1 MNIIKQKQMKNKIS
15 KISAHNVSNILIN
28 KKLFLYLQ
36 NISFPSRKP
45 IISSTVNNTNNNSTT
60 SINLNSNLKNK
71 QKTMKN
77 NMYNQKIGS
86 IRKKGQMQFSFGD
99 KINLYKKKIF
109 NQKNINSVGIPI
121 EAASQN
127 TTSQYIKYK
136 YLKPNSNITSDK
148 IIINNTNSNMII
160 NSTTSNISNI
170 SINKNNKI
178 PRKNITNNNNMKKP
192 QIKSIN
198 TNNYIINTL
207 NLSEKNYINNN
218 AQAQKMIQKNL
229 TEEINKFKKERE
241 ELKKIHQKHER
252 LIEKLMEDNKNLSD
266 KIGGIEQENNK
277 LKKKINVYKENQEQL
292 VMLVKI
298 IQQNGVDIEELIDK
312 WNNDIENE
320 EEMNSKEKNEEINSK
335 SIAID
340 SLNELNGK
348 IDCSSFI
355 PITVQEKKEEK
366 KMKVSGV
373 PKLNFDLLK
382 NNYNQENRNNNKQN
396 INNKKKKDNYINKS
410 K

>member
-1 MNIIKQKQMKNKIS
+1 MKN
-15 KISAHNVSNILIN
+15 AL
-28 KKLFLYLQ
+28 
-36 NISFPSRKP
+36 
-45 IISSTVNNTNNNSTT
+45 
-60 SINLNSNLKNK
+60 
-71 QKTMKN
+71 
-77 NMYNQKIGS
+77 YNQRMAS
-86 IRKKGQMQFSFGD
+86 IKKKPQMQFSFGD

-109 NQKNINSVGIPI
+109 NQKNINSMGIPI
-121 EAASQN
+121 DPASHN

-136 YLKPNSNITSDK
+136 YLKPNNNNQNEK
-148 IIINNTNSNMII
+148 IIINNTNSNVII
-160 NSTTSNISNI
+160 SSTGSNLSNIG
-170 SINKNNKI
+170 INKKNNI
-178 PRKNITNNNNMKKP
+178 PRKNMINNNSKKP
-192 QIKSIN
+192 KIKSIN

-207 NLSEKNYINNN
+207 NVSEKNYINNSS
-218 AQAQKMIQKNL
+218 QAQKAIQRNL

-241 ELKKIHQKHER
+241 ELKRIYQKHER

-312 WNNDIENE
+312 WNEDIENE
-320 EEMNSKEKNEEINSK
+320 EEITSENEKNDEINSK
-335 SIAID
+335 SLVLD

-373 PKLNFDLLK
+373 PKLNFDILK
-382 NNYNQENRNNNKQN
+382 NNYNQDNRNNHKH
-396 INNKKKKDNYINKS
+396 KKKKDKFLNYS

>member
-1 MNIIKQKQMKNKIS
+1 MNSNIKSKQKVVKNT
-15 KISAHNVSNILIN
+15 L
-28 KKLFLYLQ
+28 
-36 NISFPSRKP
+36 
-45 IISSTVNNTNNNSTT
+45 
-60 SINLNSNLKNK
+60 
-71 QKTMKN
+71 
-77 NMYNQKIGS
+77 YNQKMSS
-86 IRKKGQMQFSFGD
+86 IKKKPQMQFSFGD

-109 NQKNINSVGIPI
+109 NQKNINSMGIPI
-121 EAASQN
+121 DPASHN

-136 YLKPNSNITSDK
+136 YLKPNPNNPNEK

-160 NSTTSNISNI
+160 SSTSNLSNI
-170 SINKNNKI
+170 TINKNNKI
-178 PRKNITNNNNMKKP
+178 PRKNIINNNSKK
-192 QIKSIN
+192 QKIKSIN

-207 NLSEKNYINNN
+207 NVSEKNYINNSS
-218 AQAQKMIQKNL
+218 QAQKVIQRNL
-229 TEEINKFKKERE
+229 TEEIHKFKKERE
-241 ELKKIHQKHER
+241 ELKRIYQKHER
-252 LIEKLMEDNKNLSD
+252 LIEKLIEDNKTLSD

-277 LKKKINVYKENQEQL
+277 LQKKINVYKENQEQL

-312 WNNDIENE
+312 WNEDIENE
-320 EEMNSKEKNEEINSK
+320 EEITSENEKNDEINSK
-335 SIAID
+335 SLVLD

-373 PKLNFDLLK
+373 PKLNFDILK
-382 NNYNQENRNNNKQN
+382 NNYNQDNRNNHKH
-396 INNKKKKDNYINKS
+396 KKKKDKFLNNS

>member
-1 MNIIKQKQMKNKIS
+1 
-15 KISAHNVSNILIN
+15 
-28 KKLFLYLQ
+28 
-36 NISFPSRKP
+36 
-45 IISSTVNNTNNNSTT
+45 
-60 SINLNSNLKNK
+60 
-71 QKTMKN
+71 MKN
-77 NMYNQKIGS
+77 NLYNQKMGS
-86 IRKKGQMQFSFGD
+86 IKKKAQMQISFGD

-109 NQKNINSVGIPI
+109 DQKNVNPKGIPVDST
-121 EAASQN
+121 SQN

-136 YLKPNSNITSDK
+136 YLKPNSNKLPKEK

-160 NSTTSNISNI
+160 SSTTSNIGNI
-170 SINKNNKI
+170 SINKNKI
-178 PRKNITNNNNMKKP
+178 PRKNILNNINKKP

-207 NLSEKNYINNN
+207 NLSEKNYINNSG
-218 AQAQKMIQKNL
+218 QHQKAIQRNL
-229 TEEINKFKKERE
+229 TEEINKCKKERE
-241 ELKKIHQKHER
+241 ELKKVYQKHER

-298 IQQNGVDIEELIDK
+298 IQQNGVDIEDLIDK

-320 EEMNSKEKNEEINSK
+320 EEDNNSKDQNEEINSK
-335 SIAID
+335 SLVLD

-355 PITVQEKKEEK
+355 PITVQEKKTEK
-366 KMKVSGV
+366 KLKVSGI
-373 PKLNFDLLK
+373 PKLNFDILK
-382 NNYNQENRNNNKQN
+382 NNYNQDNRNNHKQ
-396 INNKKKKDNYINKS
+396 NNKKKKMNYLNKS

>member
-1 MNIIKQKQMKNKIS
+1 MNIIKQKQMKSKIS
-15 KISAHNVSNILIN
+15 KLTSHNVSL
-28 KKLFLYLQ
+28 LFQLNNFKFIKQ
-36 NISFPSRKP
+36 KISIPSRKAFL
-45 IISSTVNNTNNNSTT
+45 SSTVNNTNNNSTS
-60 SINLNSNLKNK
+60 SIKMNSIIKSKQKVLKN
-71 QKTMKN
+71 TL
-77 NMYNQKIGS
+77 YNQKMGS
-86 IRKKGQMQFSFGD
+86 MKKKPQMQFSFGD

-109 NQKNINSVGIPI
+109 NQKNINSMGIPI
-121 EAASQN
+121 DPASHN

-136 YLKPNSNITSDK
+136 YLKPNNNNPNEK

-160 NSTTSNISNI
+160 SSTTSNLSNI
-170 SINKNNKI
+170 TINKNNKI
-178 PRKNITNNNNMKKP
+178 PRKNIINNNSKKP
-192 QIKSIN
+192 KIKSIN

-207 NLSEKNYINNN
+207 NVSEKNYISNSS
-218 AQAQKMIQKNL
+218 QAQKVIQRNL

-241 ELKKIHQKHER
+241 ELKRIYQKHER
-252 LIEKLMEDNKNLSD
+252 LIEKLIEDNKTLSD

-312 WNNDIENE
+312 WNEDIDNE
-320 EEMNSKEKNEEINSK
+320 EEITSENEKNDEINSK
-335 SIAID
+335 SLVLD
-340 SLNELNGK
+340 SLNDLHGK

-373 PKLNFDLLK
+373 PKLNFDILK
-382 NNYNQENRNNNKQN
+382 NNYNQDNRNNHKH
-396 INNKKKKDNYINKS
+396 KKKRDKFLNNS

>member
-1 MNIIKQKQMKNKIS
+1 
-15 KISAHNVSNILIN
+15 
-28 KKLFLYLQ
+28 
-36 NISFPSRKP
+36 
-45 IISSTVNNTNNNSTT
+45 
-60 SINLNSNLKNK
+60 
-71 QKTMKN
+71 MKN
-77 NMYNQKIGS
+77 NIYNQKMGS
-86 IRKKGQMQFSFGD
+86 IKKKAQMQFTFGD

-109 NQKNINSVGIPI
+109 NQKNMNSVGIPI
-121 EAASQN
+121 EPTSQN

-136 YLKPNSNITSDK
+136 YLKPNTNNTNEK

-160 NSTTSNISNI
+160 NSATSNISNI
-170 SINKNNKI
+170 SIKKNKI
-178 PRKNITNNNNMKKP
+178 PRKNITNNNKKP

-218 AQAQKMIQKNL
+218 AQAHKAMQRNL

-241 ELKKIHQKHER
+241 ELKKIYQKHER

-298 IQQNGVDIEELIDK
+298 IQQNGVDIEELIDR
-312 WNNDIENE
+312 WNNDLENE

-335 SIAID
+335 SIALD

-355 PITVQEKKEEK
+355 PITVQEKEVEK

-382 NNYNQENRNNNKQN
+382 NNYNQENRNNHKQN
-396 INNKKKKDNYINKS
+396 NNKKKKDNYINKS

>member
-1 MNIIKQKQMKNKIS
+1 
-15 KISAHNVSNILIN
+15 
-28 KKLFLYLQ
+28 
-36 NISFPSRKP
+36 
-45 IISSTVNNTNNNSTT
+45 
-60 SINLNSNLKNK
+60 
-71 QKTMKN
+71 MKN
-77 NMYNQKIGS
+77 NIYNQKMGS
-86 IRKKGQMQFSFGD
+86 IKKKAQMQFTFGD

-109 NQKNINSVGIPI
+109 NQKNMNSVGIPI
-121 EAASQN
+121 EPTSQN

-136 YLKPNSNITSDK
+136 YLKPNTNNTNEK

-160 NSTTSNISNI
+160 NSATSNISNI
-170 SINKNNKI
+170 SIKKNKI
-178 PRKNITNNNNMKKP
+178 PRKNITNNNKKP

-218 AQAQKMIQKNL
+218 AQAHKAMQRNL

-241 ELKKIHQKHER
+241 ELKKIYQKHER

-298 IQQNGVDIEELIDK
+298 IQQNGVDIEELIDR
-312 WNNDIENE
+312 WNNDLENE

-335 SIAID
+335 SIALD

-355 PITVQEKKEEK
+355 PITVQEKEEEK

-382 NNYNQENRNNNKQN
+382 NNYNQENRNNHKQN
-396 INNKKKKDNYINKS
+396 NNKKKKDNYINKS